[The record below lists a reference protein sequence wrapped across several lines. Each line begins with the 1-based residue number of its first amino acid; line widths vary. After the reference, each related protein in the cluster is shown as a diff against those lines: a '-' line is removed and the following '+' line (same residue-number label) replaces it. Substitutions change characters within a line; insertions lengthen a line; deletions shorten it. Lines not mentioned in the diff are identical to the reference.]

1 MDVEG
6 LVGERLEGLEGM
18 DGKGE
23 RLDGGGEGAERGW
36 RGFWWHTLH
45 LIKEE
50 EIKKEK
56 HTYPKVAH
64 LPSLFNEQ
72 IKKASPSWSFLR
84 ISPLSD
90 TVTLPR
96 DYVYMYKVT
105 FTLLFSYNDKT
116 IAGTR
121 MSSNIV
127 RL

>member
-1 MDVEG
+1 MVEG
-6 LVGERLEGLEGM
+6 KGL
-18 DGKGE
+18 K
-23 RLDGGGEGAERGW
+23 GGEGDFGDA
-36 RGFWWHTLH
+36 HY
-45 LIKEE
+45 I
-50 EIKKEK
+50 EIKKEI

-64 LPSLFNEQ
+64 LPSLFNGK

-96 DYVYMYKVT
+96 YYVYMYKVT
-105 FTLLFSYNDKT
+105 FTLLFSYNDFKNKKT

-127 RL
+127 GL